1 MFGMYEKD
9 KRSIEKLDS
18 PHIFGDHHLLNS
30 YSVVP
35 KFTPRCLS
43 HARPFCMYTHGVCG
57 VIN

>member
-30 YSVVP
+30 LQCSSQVHSKMFVTCKTFLHVYSWSMW
-35 KFTPRCLS
+35 CD
-43 HARPFCMYTHGVCG
+43 
-57 VIN
+57 